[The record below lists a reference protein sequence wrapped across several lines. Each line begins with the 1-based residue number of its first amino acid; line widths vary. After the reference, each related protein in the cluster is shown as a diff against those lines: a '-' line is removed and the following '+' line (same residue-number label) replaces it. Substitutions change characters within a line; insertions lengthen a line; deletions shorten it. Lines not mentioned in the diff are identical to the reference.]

1 MTFKILVVLLQS
13 SNLFTIYNYKLID
26 MWETLSDMWETL
38 STMWETPSDMWET
51 LSAILLRNST
61 ITNLLQKPML
71 QQFFYSRKLPPAGTE
86 GEIFVPGIIA
96 CLAGRGWRKFST
108 QET

>member
-1 MTFKILVVLLQS
+1 MTFKILIVLLQS

-38 STMWETPSDMWET
+38 STMWET

-96 CLAGRGWRKFST
+96 YLAGRGWRKFST

>member
-1 MTFKILVVLLQS
+1 MTIKILVVLLQS
-13 SNLFTIYNYKLID
+13 SNLFTIYNYKLI
-26 MWETLSDMWETL
+26 DMWETL